1 VISQIPLERQGR
13 GSEGT
18 GRGTGKREGKGW
30 IGEGRKGKENRDPS
44 PSSFGLKVALLTIR
58 VSAGG
63 KYCQKA
69 TEMPKFLLTSFMT
82 ALS

>member
-1 VISQIPLERQGR
+1 MDRGR
-13 GSEGT
+13 G
-18 GRGTGKREGKGW
+18 
-30 IGEGRKGKENRDPS
+30 KGKENRDPS
-44 PSSFGLKVALLTIR
+44 PSSFGLEVALLTIR